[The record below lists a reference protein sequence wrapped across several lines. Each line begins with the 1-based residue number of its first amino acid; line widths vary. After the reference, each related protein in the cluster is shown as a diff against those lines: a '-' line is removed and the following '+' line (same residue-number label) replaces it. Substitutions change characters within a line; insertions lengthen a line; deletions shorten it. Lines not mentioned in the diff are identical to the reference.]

1 MKERT
6 KQKLLNQ
13 LITILLI
20 FGTKLI
26 YRYFEIQAV
35 IGILAITMPIYF
47 LIATI
52 KKKLNEITDYLVESG
67 EYLLLNAK
75 AINKTDSRLTDLM
88 INLAKLFPDRISL
101 INTNTSEKIEL
112 NDLKPDTSE
121 KIH

>member
-6 KQKLLNQ
+6 KQRLLNQ
-13 LITILLI
+13 LIIFLLI
-20 FGTKLI
+20 FGIILI

-52 KKKLNEITDYLVESG
+52 KKQLNEITDYLIESG

-75 AINKTDSRLTDLM
+75 AIDKTDSRLTDLM

-112 NDLKPDTSE
+112 NDLKPDASE